1 MTDNLGDIRLFV
13 EAAQLGS
20 LSAAGRKL
28 GLTPAAASAR
38 LAKLEGGLK
47 ARLFERT
54 TRQLRLTDE
63 GRLYLSCCQQALRA
77 LDDAEAALQEGQN
90 AVRGKVR
97 ISATS
102 DFGRNLLMH
111 WLDEFNARYP
121 DVTFALTLSDSLS
134 NLVQEDIDL
143 AIRFGIPQDSSLVA
157 RWLAPNPRVL
167 CASPEYIARRGEPK
181 DPLDLAR
188 FDCIVLGTAS
198 GPVNEWRFTRGDET
212 VTYTI
217 PLESARETNDG
228 AVAREWALRGYG
240 IVIKSMWDVEA
251 DLKSDG
257 LRVLLPDWRYPDAPL
272 HAMYH
277 RNRFMAPRV
286 RVLLDFLS
294 ERFATTTGE
303 LEAQLGL
310 PQPLGGGRGKH
321 VGSGS
326 PSDGARKTPGQKRA
340 GNPADSRRR

>member
-1 MTDNLGDIRLFV
+1 MDNLGDIRLFV
-13 EAAQLGS
+13 EAAQQGS

-38 LAKLEGGLK
+38 LAKLEAGLK

-63 GRLYLSCCQQALRA
+63 GRLYLNCCRQALQS
-77 LDDAEAALQEGQN
+77 LDDAEAALQAGQGV
-90 AVRGKVR
+90 VRGKVR

-111 WLDEFNARYP
+111 WLDEFNALYP
-121 DVTFALTLSDSLS
+121 EVTFALTLSDSLS

-143 AIRFGIPQDSSLVA
+143 AIRFGVPPDSSLVA
-157 RWLAPNPRVL
+157 RNLAPNRRVL
-167 CASPEYIARRGEPK
+167 CASPEYIARKGEPK
-181 DPLDLAR
+181 DPLDLAN

-198 GPVNEWRFTRGDET
+198 GPVNEWRFTRGDEVQHYT
-212 VTYTI
+212 V
-217 PLESARETNDG
+217 PLDTARETNDG
-228 AVAREWALRGYG
+228 AVARDWARRGYG

-251 DLKSDG
+251 DLRSDC
-257 LRVLLPDWRYPDAPL
+257 LKILLPEWRYPDAPL
-272 HAMYH
+272 HALYH

-294 ERFATTTGE
+294 ERFAQVTGE
-303 LEAQLGL
+303 LERLLGL
-310 PQPLGGGRGKH
+310 PPQRP
-321 VGSGS
+321 
-326 PSDGARKTPGQKRA
+326 ARRLAAKTA
-340 GNPADSRRR
+340 SREGL

>member
-13 EAAQLGS
+13 EAAQQGS

-38 LAKLEGGLK
+38 LAKLEGSLK

-63 GRLYLSCCQQALRA
+63 GRLYLSCCRQALQA

-90 AVRGKVR
+90 SVRGKVR

-111 WLDEFNARYP
+111 WLDEFNVLYP
-121 DVTFALTLSDSLS
+121 DVTFALTLSDSLA

-143 AIRFGIPQDSSLVA
+143 AIRFGVPQDSSLVA
-157 RWLAPNPRVL
+157 RPLAANPRVL
-167 CASPEYIARRGEPK
+167 CASPEYVARRGQPK
-181 DPLDLAR
+181 DPMDLAR

-198 GPVNEWRFTRGDET
+198 GPVNEWRFTRGDE
-212 VTYTI
+212 VQTYTI
-217 PLESARETNDG
+217 PLDTARETNDG

-257 LRVLLPDWRYPDAPL
+257 LCVLLPEWRYPDAPL
-272 HAMYH
+272 HALYH

-294 ERFATTTGE
+294 ERFAQATDE
-303 LEAQLGL
+303 LEARLGL
-310 PQPLGGGRGKH
+310 PATAVSPPPRPRRAAKAPRGK
-321 VGSGS
+321 GL
-326 PSDGARKTPGQKRA
+326 
-340 GNPADSRRR
+340 

>member
-1 MTDNLGDIRLFV
+1 MDNLGDIRVFV

-38 LAKLEGGLK
+38 LTKLEAGLK

-63 GRLYLSCCQQALRA
+63 GRLYLNCCRQALQS
-77 LDDAEAALQEGQN
+77 LDDAEAALQAGQGV
-90 AVRGKVR
+90 VRGKVR

-111 WLDEFNARYP
+111 WLDEFNALYP
-121 DVTFALTLSDSLS
+121 EVTFALTLSDSLS

-143 AIRFGIPQDSSLVA
+143 AIRFGVPQDSSLIA
-157 RWLAPNPRVL
+157 RKLAPNRRVL
-167 CASPEYIARRGEPK
+167 CASPDYIARKGEPK
-181 DPLDLAR
+181 DPNDLAN

-198 GPVNEWRFTRGDET
+198 GPANEWRFTRGEEVQHYTVPFET
-212 VTYTI
+212 
-217 PLESARETNDG
+217 SRETNDG
-228 AVAREWALRGYG
+228 AVAREWARRGYG

-251 DLKSDG
+251 DLRGDCLKI
-257 LRVLLPDWRYPDAPL
+257 LLPEWRYPDAPL
-272 HAMYH
+272 HALYH

-286 RVLLDFLS
+286 RVLLDFLG
-294 ERFATTTGE
+294 ERFAQVSDE
-303 LEAQLGL
+303 LEGLLGL
-310 PQPLGGGRGKH
+310 PPERPRAKAAAETA
-321 VGSGS
+321 SGE
-326 PSDGARKTPGQKRA
+326 GL
-340 GNPADSRRR
+340 

>member
-1 MTDNLGDIRLFV
+1 MDNLGDIRLFV
-13 EAAQLGS
+13 EAAQLGG

-38 LAKLEGGLK
+38 LAKLEAQLK

-63 GRLYLSCCQQALRA
+63 GRLYLSCCQQALQA
-77 LDDAEAALQEGQN
+77 LDDAEAALQAGQN
-90 AVRGKVR
+90 VVRGKVR

-111 WLDEFNARYP
+111 WLDEFNELYP
-121 DVTFALTLSDSLS
+121 EVTFALTLSDSLS

-143 AIRFGIPQDSSLVA
+143 AIRFGVPRDSSLVA
-157 RWLAPNPRVL
+157 RPLAPNPRVL
-167 CASPEYIARRGEPK
+167 CASPEYVARHGEPK

-188 FDCIVLGTAS
+188 FDCIVLVTAS
-198 GPVNEWRFTRGDET
+198 GPVNEWRFTRGDEVQHYT
-212 VTYTI
+212 V
-217 PLESARETNDG
+217 PLDTSRETNDG
-228 AVAREWALRGYG
+228 AIAREWALRGYG

-251 DLKSDG
+251 DLRADG
-257 LRVLLPDWRYPDAPL
+257 LRVLLPEWHYPDAPL
-272 HAMYH
+272 HALYH

-294 ERFATTTGE
+294 ERFAQVTTE
-303 LEAQLGL
+303 LEALLGVPASKL
-310 PQPLGGGRGKH
+310 
-321 VGSGS
+321 
-326 PSDGARKTPGQKRA
+326 AR
-340 GNPADSRRR
+340 

>member
-1 MTDNLGDIRLFV
+1 MDNLGDVRLFV
-13 EAAQLGS
+13 EAARLGS

-38 LAKLEGGLK
+38 LARLEAELR
-47 ARLFERT
+47 ARLFDRT

-63 GRLYLSCCQQALRA
+63 GRLYLTCSEHALRS
-77 LDDAEAALQEGQN
+77 LDDAKAALQEGQN

-102 DFGRNLLMH
+102 DFGRNLLMT
-111 WLDEFNARYP
+111 WLDEFNALYP

-143 AIRFGIPQDSSLVA
+143 AIRFGIPQDSSLIA
-157 RWLAPNPRVL
+157 RPLAPNPRVL
-167 CASPEYIARRGEPK
+167 CASPDYIARRGEPK

-188 FDCIVLGTAS
+188 FDCIVLNTAS

-212 VTYTI
+212 VTYTV
-217 PLESARETNDG
+217 PLETARETNDG

-240 IVIKSMWDVEA
+240 IVIKSLWDMEV

-272 HAMYH
+272 HALYH

-286 RVLLDFLS
+286 RALLDFLT
-294 ERFATTTGE
+294 ERFAQTSGE
-303 LEAQLGL
+303 LEALV
-310 PQPLGGGRGKH
+310 PC
-321 VGSGS
+321 
-326 PSDGARKTPGQKRA
+326 TE
-340 GNPADSRRR
+340 PAEATQSRRRKRI

>member
-63 GRLYLSCCQQALRA
+63 GRVYLSCCQQALRA

-111 WLDEFNARYP
+111 WLDEFNALYP
-121 DVTFALTLSDSLS
+121 DVTFALTLSDSLQ

-143 AIRFGIPQDSSLVA
+143 AIRFGVPQDSSLVA

-167 CASPEYIARRGEPK
+167 CASPEYIARHGEPK

-217 PLESARETNDG
+217 ALESARETNDG

-257 LRVLLPDWRYPDAPL
+257 LRVLLP
-272 HAMYH
+272 
-277 RNRFMAPRV
+277 
-286 RVLLDFLS
+286 LS
-294 ERFATTTGE
+294 
-303 LEAQLGL
+303 LI
-310 PQPLGGGRGKH
+310 H
-321 VGSGS
+321 I
-326 PSDGARKTPGQKRA
+326 
-340 GNPADSRRR
+340 